1 MKKKTVLIHSNFCRA
16 FTGFGKNK
24 KNLLRYLYDTGKYN
38 MVCTRNNN
46 FSNRGQKLKMRVV
59 RQVKDEPKDEP
70 KVAAQ
75 PADDEDIDN
84 YMAAFDAKMEESLK
98 KLENLIRNK
107 KRSGAS
113 ESEIKKA
120 IQAYKDNSDAFFL
133 NEQLKKS
140 DK

>member
-1 MKKKTVLIHSNFCRA
+1 MKKKNTTDQDIEKA
-16 FTGFGKNK
+16 KTKA
-24 KNLLRYLYDTGKYN
+24 DPTA
-38 MVCTRNNN
+38 
-46 FSNRGQKLKMRVV
+46 
-59 RQVKDEPKDEP
+59 
-70 KVAAQ
+70 AAQ
-75 PADDEDIDN
+75 TANDEDIDN

-133 NEQLKKS
+133 NESLKKS
-140 DK
+140 EK

>member
-1 MKKKTVLIHSNFCRA
+1 MKKKNTTDQDIEKAKQSKA
-16 FTGFGKNK
+16 
-24 KNLLRYLYDTGKYN
+24 
-38 MVCTRNNN
+38 
-46 FSNRGQKLKMRVV
+46 
-59 RQVKDEPKDEP
+59 EPTA
-70 KVAAQ
+70 AAQ
-75 PADDEDIDN
+75 TANDEDIDN

-133 NEQLKKS
+133 NESLKKS
-140 DK
+140 EK